1 MIFPFLWLIQ
11 FPELPNTITGEIYV
25 LNSMKISSEF
35 AARLSRLNSR
45 QTIRVIVFLQISTDN
60 PQKSPEEI
68 PKIAETKLDNIR
80 PILAKHQGETL
91 SERPNIFGSIGIKI
105 TVAGVYALAESSS
118 VKMIVEDQGIFPR

>member
-1 MIFPFLWLIQ
+1 MFPLMCLIQ
-11 FPELPNTITGEIYV
+11 PYELPPIMIAEVDVINY
-25 LNSMKISSEF
+25 MKISSEF

-45 QTIRVIVFLQISTDN
+45 QTIRVIVFLQISTEN
-60 PQKSPEEI
+60 QQKSPEEI

-91 SERPNIFGSIGIKI
+91 SERPNILGSIGIKI